1 MLNLD
6 FFGIIL
12 ADSNDLVVIPM
23 TLLFNP
29 STTRMPFEIQIPD
42 NSLSEMQKQFNIS
55 LDRIE
60 TTSGVGALVTSGEPI
75 TIIVYDNDRKYNL
88 ISVTIFTYYN

>member
-1 MLNLD
+1 
-6 FFGIIL
+6 
-12 ADSNDLVVIPM
+12 M

-29 STTRMPFEIQIPD
+29 STMRMPLDIQIFD

-75 TIIVYDNDRKYNL
+75 TIIVYDNDCKYNL
-88 ISVTIFTYYN
+88 FPVIIIIIMCVINLQLK